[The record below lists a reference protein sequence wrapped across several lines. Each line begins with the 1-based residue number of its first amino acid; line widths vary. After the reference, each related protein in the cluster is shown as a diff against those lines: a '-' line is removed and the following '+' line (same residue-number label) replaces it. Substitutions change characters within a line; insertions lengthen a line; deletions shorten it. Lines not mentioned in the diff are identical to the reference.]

1 MAIWGGDGSSKANTA
16 YCDTWDDFIY
26 LFTSPNYKC
35 IGFPETY
42 DGDKVIDLR
51 KKGWLKTRYTVA
63 SPSNTKY
70 VYGNGWIILG
80 GSIMDCSLLL
90 LSSDSVNGTN
100 IYDLT
105 FKNFYIIS
113 LAGKTA
119 SLFETKYW
127 YAGKNFYN
135 CKFSATFDG
144 AAGGSYTAFI
154 YGGTGT
160 NSDISYYYQCSFN
173 FKIHGKFYFSIG
185 QSCTHYCENCLINL
199 TTSEYG
205 IAPQDSTNN
214 YILGGMYRF
223 CKISGKVKL
232 AYWSWTTT
240 TYYIARCGSAN
251 VYNVVDLEMDK
262 APSVGSLNCSIS
274 INGYQDSLAA
284 FVCNKTKIEKNGFT
298 FTTSDATR
306 VIGAAEADMTNKSY
320 LESIYFLVGDT
331 PTS

>member
-26 LFTSPNYKC
+26 LFTNANYGH
-35 IGFPETY
+35 IGFPESY

-51 KKGWLKTRYTVA
+51 KKGWLKTTYTVA
-63 SPSNTKY
+63 SPTNTKY
-70 VYGNGWIILG
+70 IYGNGWTILG
-80 GSIMDCSLLL
+80 GSIMDCRLLQIARN
-90 LSSDSVNGTN
+90 SVYYSN

-113 LAGKTA
+113 LASNIA
-119 SLFETKYW
+119 SLFETKFNYP
-127 YAGKNFYN
+127 KCFYN

-144 AAGGSYTAFI
+144 AAGGSYSAFI
-154 YGGTGT
+154 YGGTGSNT
-160 NSDISYYYQCSFN
+160 DTCYFYQCSFN
-173 FKIHGKFYFSIG
+173 FKIHGKFYFSTG
-185 QSCTHYCENCLINL
+185 QNCVHYCENCLVNL

-205 IAPQDSTNN
+205 IAPENSNNN
-214 YILGGMYRF
+214 YVVGGIYRF
-223 CKISGKVKL
+223 SKITGKVKL

-240 TYYIARCGSAN
+240 VYYIAKCSYGN

-262 APSVGSLNCSIS
+262 APSVGSLSCGVSIT
-274 INGYQDSLAA
+274 GYQDSLAA

-298 FTTSDATR
+298 FYTPDATR
-306 VIGAAEADMTNKSY
+306 VIGATEADMTNKSY